1 MLMIILIVSALL
13 LTIAAG
19 IGKVPLW
26 VAVLLLASLSFF
38 KWDRSDPWR
47 ETAAL
52 RGLSG
57 NCSFIS
63 VNRVTITLDWRI
75 GRQKWRLLRTW

>member
-26 VAVLLLASLSFF
+26 IAVLLLCIIEFLQMGP
-38 KWDRSDPWR
+38 K
-47 ETAAL
+47 
-52 RGLSG
+52 
-57 NCSFIS
+57 
-63 VNRVTITLDWRI
+63 
-75 GRQKWRLLRTW
+75 